1 MLCSLTAT
9 GYDWT
14 QQTEC
19 KYGDKCYTDGDA
31 AYCHCEFNAFNKK
44 DYKHGD
50 KLCFQDK
57 IYTCKPDGIWDS
69 ETCNFGCVDNSASG
83 HCNQCAPGSKRC
95 VNAVASSCVATPTG
109 YQWDAGTTCP
119 YGCNNGICNH
129 CSANEHCSNGQVCI
143 NYQCQ
148 ACQNNDQ
155 CDSKH
160 VCIQGACRPV
170 PELFDGAYRWPDGS
184 SAKNCATYHNP
195 PEQYAPATADG
206 IYWIQPNSTQPPF
219 KAVCDMT
226 TDGGGWTLIAKY
238 ISNLQL
244 FSFHEAKH
252 QQQNSS
258 QGADLSTPPNLG
270 DTNTYGHINFTWFEI
285 NGRSLKLQCRTSTT
299 GTWFS
304 HTRNDIF
311 QNWTPGDKNTY
322 GNAQGWG
329 VIGRYGQHS
338 RSNHFICG

>member
-1 MLCSLTAT
+1 
-9 GYDWT
+9 
-14 QQTEC
+14 
-19 KYGDKCYTDGDA
+19 
-31 AYCHCEFNAFNKK
+31 
-44 DYKHGD
+44 
-50 KLCFQDK
+50 
-57 IYTCKPDGIWDS
+57 
-69 ETCNFGCVDNSASG
+69 
-83 HCNQCAPGSKRC
+83 
-95 VNAVASSCVATPTG
+95 
-109 YQWDAGTTCP
+109 
-119 YGCNNGICNH
+119 
-129 CSANEHCSNGQVCI
+129 
-143 NYQCQ
+143 
-148 ACQNNDQ
+148 
-155 CDSKH
+155 
-160 VCIQGACRPV
+160 
-170 PELFDGAYRWPDGS
+170 
-184 SAKNCATYHNP
+184 
-195 PEQYAPATADG
+195 
-206 IYWIQPNSTQPPF
+206 
-219 KAVCDMT
+219 MT

-338 RSNHFICG
+338 RSNHFICGQLNNGTTGQYPGIAYCKGAGSSGSWANHTISFSFTPNTQTYGGGLSIGCNGSGIDTGTSGQWQGRIWVR